1 MTLSLVGFCRLP
13 PELIDFSEEI
23 IDNKFKDEDVLVEK
37 EKT

>member
-1 MTLSLVGFCRLP
+1 LP

-23 IDNKFKDEDVLVEK
+23 IDNKLKDEDVLVEK